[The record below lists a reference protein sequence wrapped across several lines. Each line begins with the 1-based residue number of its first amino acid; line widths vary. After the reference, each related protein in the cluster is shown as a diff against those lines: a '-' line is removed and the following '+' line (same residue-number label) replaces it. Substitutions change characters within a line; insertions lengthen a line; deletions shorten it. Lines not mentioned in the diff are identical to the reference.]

1 MSASA
6 GDARREKILEALRS
20 SDGPLS
26 GGALAERCGVSRQV
40 VVTDMAL
47 LRTRGEKIV
56 STNRGYVLLAGGAPA
71 RPRRLFKCRHTA
83 EQTADELT
91 CIVDLGGCVE
101 DVFVNHRVYGKV
113 SSELVISSRRDVERF
128 MDELAS
134 GVVLDTDSPAV
145 MGELLRLEPTA
156 FVARTSPV
164 LDREEAISDTIKGFA
179 AEGYD
184 LIILLGGSGGGHGTC
199 LYRRLAARGIPV
211 F

>member
-1 MSASA
+1 MSAGS
-6 GDARREKILEALRS
+6 GDARREKIMGALRGA
-20 SDGPLS
+20 DGPLS
-26 GGALAERCGVSRQV
+26 GGELAEACGVSRQV
-40 VVTDMAL
+40 VVTDIAL

-134 GVVLDTDSPAV
+134 GVSAPLMEVTSGYHFHHVSARNERDLDEIERS
-145 MGELLRLEPTA
+145 
-156 FVARTSPV
+156 
-164 LDREEAISDTIKGFA
+164 
-179 AEGYD
+179 
-184 LIILLGGSGGGHGTC
+184 
-199 LYRRLAARGIPV
+199 LAARGYLADLTGYEAET
-211 F
+211 FS